1 MEMHLRSAAVSP
13 TEPSTGY
20 IRASSF
26 FDEHALAKRERQVT
40 YVKLN
45 GKYLRESQR
54 LLAKGDYAHAS
65 EKLWGAMA
73 EIIKAVAAR
82 RGLEL
87 GTHRSLGEFVSKL
100 QSEHPDWDL
109 VPAFGLGNALHTNF
123 YEDWLPPDHVEL
135 YGDVIRHFI
144 EKLQTLL

>member
-1 MEMHLRSAAVSP
+1 M
-13 TEPSTGY
+13 
-20 IRASSF
+20 
-26 FDEHALAKRERQVT
+26 AKRDRQVA

-54 LLAKGDYAHAS
+54 LLAKGDYSQAS

-73 EIIKAVAAR
+73 EMIKAVAAK
-82 RGLEL
+82 RGMEL

-100 QSEHPDWDL
+100 QREHPDWEL

-123 YEDWLPPDHVEL
+123 YEDWLPADHVEL
-135 YGDVIRHFI
+135 YANVVRKFI